1 METNTLNTQDVN
13 TVDTSINEDTKTGK
27 SFTQAD
33 MDNLAGK
40 IRSEERTKSD
50 KAIKEAIAQALAEER
65 RQAKLSEEEREKEAK
80 TKYEAEL
87 KERENAIALRERR
100 LEAQELLGAKNVPID
115 LVDFV
120 IDLDAD
126 KTKANIDKLIKIY
139 NKSVETGVTDKLKG
153 TPPKD
158 FSNNNNNET
167 TKKKISGAF

>member
-1 METNTLNTQDVN
+1 
-13 TVDTSINEDTKTGK
+13 
-27 SFTQAD
+27 